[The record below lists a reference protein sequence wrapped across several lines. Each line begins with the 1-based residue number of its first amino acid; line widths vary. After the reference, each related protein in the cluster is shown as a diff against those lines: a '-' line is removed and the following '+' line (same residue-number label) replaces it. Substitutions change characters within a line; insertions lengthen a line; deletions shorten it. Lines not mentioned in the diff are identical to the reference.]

1 MQSVPQ
7 GLPRFVCYA
16 FPRQRLSAGFSA
28 RRVGGSCGNFANL
41 QCGSGLCAA
50 PHAAALPGGGLAH
63 DYCPLYTASVPI
75 TDPTWI
81 FFTVLGIILFAPM
94 LLERLR
100 IPSIVGMIF
109 AGILVGPHG
118 VHLLDRDGSFDLFGK
133 VGLYYIMFLASLEMN
148 LQDVRRIKGQ
158 ALTLG
163 LLSFLFPMALGVGA
177 NMWLLGYGAAAAVLM
192 GAMYASHT
200 LIAYPV
206 VLRYG
211 LGRLKSVSVAV
222 GGTIVA
228 DTLTL
233 LVLAVVGGMFKEN
246 VTGLFWLWLVV
257 KVVALGLL
265 ILVAF
270 PRLGRWFFRRYDDGV
285 AQYVFVLTLVF
296 LGAGLMALAG
306 MEGILGAFLA
316 GIALNRLIP
325 PSSPLMAHIE
335 FVGNALF
342 IPYFLIGVGMII
354 NLGALFSSVEA
365 AVVAAVMVA
374 VGLAGKWLAAFG
386 TQKVF
391 GMTAD
396 DRGMMFGLTGSRAA
410 ATLAVVL
417 VGHEIVLSG
426 GERLL
431 GDEVLNGAM
440 VLILATCVVS
450 SFVTERTARR
460 LAVSRRDT
468 GDDEGQ
474 GTPQRILIA
483 LKYGE
488 SVSPLV
494 NIALMMR
501 TPHTP
506 SPIVAL
512 NVVLEDEPAARRDG
526 LACLEKAEKL
536 AAAANVR
543 IQTHSRWS
551 VNVVS
556 GISHAVKENNAADL
570 LIGQHQ
576 KAKLSDSFYGK
587 LGRDILDSVKQQV
600 MIYRGSLP
608 PNTLRRIHL
617 LVPKKAEY
625 EPGFAHWMNRVALL
639 ASQLGCP
646 LDVYGHEQTLRAME
660 AHWERKHASL
670 PTSFSRFS
678 SWGDFLPLA
687 HLVRQ
692 DHMIVF
698 VCARRGS
705 ISRQPYHDRLPQQI
719 ERYFSSRTLMLVYPA
734 QPAAA
739 AGKTADFRA
748 GMPLNVR

>member
-1 MQSVPQ
+1 M
-7 GLPRFVCYA
+7 
-16 FPRQRLSAGFSA
+16 
-28 RRVGGSCGNFANL
+28 
-41 QCGSGLCAA
+41 
-50 PHAAALPGGGLAH
+50 
-63 DYCPLYTASVPI
+63 PI

-100 IPSIVGMIF
+100 VPSIVGMIF

-118 VHLLDRDGSFDLFGK
+118 LHVLDRDSSFELFGK

-148 LQDVRRIKGQ
+148 LQDVRLIKGR
-158 ALTLG
+158 AATLG

-177 NMWLLGYGAAAAVLM
+177 NMGLLGYGAAAATLM

-211 LGRLKSVSVAV
+211 LGRLKSVSIAV

-233 LVLAVVGGMFKEN
+233 LVLAVVGGMYKDGAA
-246 VTGLFWLWLVV
+246 GLFWLWLPL
-257 KVVALGLL
+257 KVVGLGLV
-265 ILVAF
+265 ILLAF
-270 PRLGRWFFRRYDDGV
+270 PPLGRWFFRRYDDGV

-354 NLGALFSSVEA
+354 NLGALVTSPRSVLV
-365 AVVAAVMVA
+365 AVVMVA
-374 VGLAGKWLAAFG
+374 VALAGKWLAAYG
-386 TQKVF
+386 TQKIY
-391 GMTAD
+391 GMERD
-396 DRGMMFGLTGSRAA
+396 ERSLMFGLTGSRAA

-417 VGHEIVLSG
+417 VGHGIVLPG
-426 GERLL
+426 GTRLL

-440 VLILATCVVS
+440 VLILVTCVVS
-450 SFVTERTARR
+450 SLVTERTSRR
-460 LAVSRRDT
+460 LAVRRAL
-468 GDDEGQ
+468 GAAEEKGS
-474 GTPQRILIA
+474 PQRVLIA

-494 NIALMMR
+494 NLALMMR
-501 TPHTP
+501 TPHVP

-512 NVVLEDEPAARRDG
+512 NVVLEDAPAARQDG
-526 LACLEKAEKL
+526 LACLEKAERL

-551 VNVVS
+551 VNVVT
-556 GISHAVKENNAADL
+556 GISHAVKENDASDL

-587 LGRDILDSVKQQV
+587 LGNDILDCVPRQV
-600 MIYRGSLP
+600 MIYRGTLP
-608 PNTLRRIHL
+608 PNTLRRVHL
-617 LVPKKAEY
+617 LVPRKAEY

-639 ASQLGCP
+639 VRQLGCP
-646 LDVYGHEQTLRAME
+646 LDVYGESATMRAMA
-660 AHWERKHASL
+660 AHWAGGGVSL
-670 PTSFSRFS
+670 PVSYHLFTA
-678 SWGDFLPLA
+678 WGDFLSLA

-692 DHMIVF
+692 DHLAVF

-705 ISRQPYHDRLPQQI
+705 ISRQPYHDRLPQQV
-719 ERYFSSRTLMLVYPA
+719 ERYFSSRSLLLIYPS
-734 QPAAA
+734 QPAVP

-748 GMPLNVR
+748 GVPLSVR